1 MTTDAFILLESRMRL
16 IYNYFL
22 RSLICGSPT
31 LMADLD
37 PFFKAKTLDLDMPF
51 EMLLVDN

>member
-1 MTTDAFILLESRMRL
+1 MRL